1 MRKREKVIDQDIG
14 RARGRDIDR
23 ESTELYTHPQ
33 ALVHANKNIDI
44 HKHRTYT
51 NTDRIAHTSTHSQE
65 HTHTYVDT
73 HAHIQTHTQIN
84 THALLPD

>member
-23 ESTELYTHPQ
+23 ESTELYTQPQ
-33 ALVHANKNIDI
+33 TLVRAKKNIDI

-51 NTDRIAHTSTHSQE
+51 NTDRIAHASTHSQE
-65 HTHTYVDT
+65 HRHIDT
-73 HAHIQTHTQIN
+73 HAHTHIDTHTH
-84 THALLPD
+84 T

>member
-33 ALVHANKNIDI
+33 ILVHANKHIDI
-44 HKHRTYT
+44 HKHRSYSTHKYAFTITYT
-51 NTDRIAHTSTHSQE
+51 HT
-65 HTHTYVDT
+65 
-73 HAHIQTHTQIN
+73 
-84 THALLPD
+84 

>member
-51 NTDRIAHTSTHSQE
+51 DHIAHTSTHSQE
-65 HTHTYVDT
+65 HTHIDT
-73 HAHIQTHTQIN
+73 HTHTHVDIDTN
-84 THALLPD
+84 KYTCTLT